1 MCYDC
6 MVGLFECKC
15 CIEMGEED
23 AFMFLL
29 VYVIQL
35 LFLEL
40 TVFKLNKTTRVVHH
54 TGAFKWP
61 YAELAWEFLESIMIL
76 LCVTSRLASY

>member
-29 VYVIQL
+29 VGLYVIQR

-40 TVFKLNKTTRVVHH
+40 TVLKLNKTTRVV
-54 TGAFKWP
+54 AP
-61 YAELAWEFLESIMIL
+61 YWCI
-76 LCVTSRLASY
+76 